1 MSLLCIISS
10 LFSYSFIGLLI
21 TRSLIYSLIPLLLL
35 VAFFFFFLLKKA
47 FLSNVDDIYKKADEY
62 AEVHGISH
70 VAVKYSAARGYYL
83 SLPLEMAS
91 NLPYEFIQP
100 AKSGKYIFCT
110 TEEVQSLNTRSQ
122 DNIQDLLLLTHE
134 RIQEVLDVARSKYD
148 ALARLSDAVA
158 LLDLC
163 HSFADKVTL
172 SKLPW
177 TRPSLTDGAV
187 SAAEDNENGNN
198 GGNDNDN
205 DASTH
210 PEESYAIAIC
220 NGRYGIDVDE
230 TVFPA
235 DGGPGEWI
243 ANDTY
248 ANLSKNLTIISGI
261 NGSGKSTYL
270 KQIAIIVL
278 LAHCGSYVP
287 AEEALIPVSLSYVAL
302 FRIYAI
308 KSYFEHHPKILSH

>member
-1 MSLLCIISS
+1 MPC
-10 LFSYSFIGLLI
+10 
-21 TRSLIYSLIPLLLL
+21 
-35 VAFFFFFLLKKA
+35 FLLSSKT

-62 AEVHGISH
+62 AEVHGISY
-70 VAVKYSAARGYYL
+70 VAVKYSTTRGYYL
-83 SLPLEMAS
+83 SLPLDAAS
-91 NLPYEFIQP
+91 NLPNEFIQP
-100 AKSGKYIFCT
+100 SKSGKFIYCT
-110 TEEVQSLNTRSQ
+110 TEEVQSLNMRAQ
-122 DNIQDLLLLTHE
+122 DNIQDLLILTHE

-177 TRPSLTDGAV
+177 ARPILTDGTVA
-187 SAAEDNENGNN
+187 AAEESESTGSDENGDSE
-198 GGNDNDN
+198 GPDD
-205 DASTH
+205 
-210 PEESYAIAIC
+210 SYAIAIC
-220 NGRYGIDVDE
+220 NGRYGIDVDNS
-230 TVFPA
+230 VLPP
-235 DGGPGEWI
+235 DGGPADWI

-248 ANLSKNLTIISGI
+248 ASLSKNLTIVSGI

-287 AEEALIPVSLSYVAL
+287 AEQAMIPVSCILRCAL
-302 FRIYAI
+302 
-308 KSYFEHHPKILSH
+308 P